1 MATASCPAP
10 SPNPSQPLS
19 PSPQSIAPDSSVVI
33 RTARSE
39 DLAAITAIYNE
50 AGVGTTASYDLEPVT
65 VDNRREWL
73 ERHHADGHPVLVAT
87 VDDQVLGFA
96 GYGVFREKAGYAHTV
111 EHSVYVGDG
120 ARALGVGRLLMLA
133 LVDLARGNGVHT
145 MVGVLDADN
154 EASIN
159 FHRRLGFEETGRL
172 RQVGRKF
179 DRWLDAVLV
188 QLMLDAPDSAPRA
201 PLGRLRA

>member
-1 MATASCPAP
+1 MATASPPAP
-10 SPNPSQPLS
+10 TTATPQS
-19 PSPQSIAPDSSVVI
+19 PSPTPGSSVVI
-33 RTARSE
+33 RTATVE
-39 DLAAITAIYNE
+39 DLEAITAIYNE

-65 VDNRREWL
+65 VDDRRAWL
-73 ERHHADGHPVLVAT
+73 ERHHADGHPVLVAV

-154 EASIN
+154 EASIT

-179 DRWLDAVLV
+179 DRWLDAVMV
-188 QLMLDAPDSAPRA
+188 QLMLGESDSAHGA
-201 PLGRLRA
+201 TAG